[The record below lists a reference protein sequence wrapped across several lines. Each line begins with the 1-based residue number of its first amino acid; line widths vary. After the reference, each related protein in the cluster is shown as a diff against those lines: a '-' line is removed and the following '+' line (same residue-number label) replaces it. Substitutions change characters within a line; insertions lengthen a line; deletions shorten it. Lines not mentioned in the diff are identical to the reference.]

1 MFAVFKVRAKLARGC
16 LLLTIFMLVFRRV
29 ICTRAIFS
37 FLLSFDVPSYIKATK
52 VDVVNAMRNKYDI
65 FFLPLYYEYFKIS
78 HLI

>member
-1 MFAVFKVRAKLARGC
+1 MFAVFKVRAKLARSC

-29 ICTRAIFS
+29 ICARAIFS

-52 VDVVNAMRNKYDI
+52 VDIVNATRNKFDVF
-65 FFLPLYYEYFKIS
+65 FFLLYCEYFKIN